1 MVASS
6 ISTEC
11 ELLPSA
17 ARQSSCLCQPEV
29 IRGPVKPLYCGIR
42 EWLTGGWHD
51 VTDSDRLTLSASD
64 FILCGTYCR
73 QVHDDC
79 GFDLKRLKGIFFLY
93 FSSTW
98 SWKELLRNYFS
109 VPPVIVLIA
118 LWYSFLLIFHPH
130 SLIFHNNGAKP
141 FCYRSIIFWSVQK
154 SHKSAGRV
162 WASVRRL
169 IEESVKTWSHG
180 ASTAPLL
187 TTVPPLT
194 PPLVL
199 LRGPA
204 MGNASQ

>member
-1 MVASS
+1 MSTWITGSWSS
-6 ISTEC
+6 DQRAGQTTLLWHPRVIDGRMAWCYWFRQAHIKCKWLHIVWHILSTG
-11 ELLPSA
+11 
-17 ARQSSCLCQPEV
+17 ARRLW
-29 IRGPVKPLYCGIR
+29 IRSKTVER
-42 EWLTGGWHD
+42 H
-51 VTDSDRLTLSASD
+51 
-64 FILCGTYCR
+64 
-73 QVHDDC
+73 
-79 GFDLKRLKGIFFLY
+79 FFLN
-93 FSSTW
+93 FSSSW

-199 LRGPA
+199 LRAPA
-204 MGNASQ
+204 MGNVSQ